1 MEEEFYG
8 YALDLHHCCISIN
21 EAKADRCQIALLQR
35 NCVRLLLL
43 KNDPEE
49 ALKLCN
55 QILSADS
62 EDVLAIQ
69 LEAETRKMLNA
80 PSAVSS

>member
-1 MEEEFYG
+1 MEEKLY
-8 YALDLHHCCISIN
+8 YDALAYHACCLS
-21 EAKADRCQIALLQR
+21 EPRADQNQVALLQR
-35 NCVRLLLL
+35 NCARLHLLQQ
-43 KNDPEE
+43 NPQE
-49 ALKLCN
+49 ALSLCN

-69 LEAETRKMLNA
+69 LEAETRRMLNA

>member
-55 QILSADS
+55 QILTMDS
-62 EDVLAIQ
+62 EDVHTIQ
-69 LEAETRKMLNA
+69 LQAEARRKLTA
-80 PSAVSS
+80 HSA